1 MNNMKQNRSDLND
14 YYDIL
19 QTPIGT
25 LYLVFRSSALI
36 SISFEKPLAI
46 IPKQT
51 KGSAAAKK
59 ELAEYFEQGRRDFSF
74 RTAFIEGTTFEQE
87 VWESLKEIPY
97 GETRTYK
104 WIADRIGNP
113 HASRAV
119 GNALGKNPIPIA
131 FPCHRIIESDGS
143 IGGYTPGVDI
153 KRRLLEIEYYRQPS
167 KT

>member
-1 MNNMKQNRSDLND
+1 MNNMKPNRSDLND

-19 QTPIGT
+19 QTPIGK
-25 LYLVFRSSALI
+25 LYLVFRSSALT
-36 SISFEKPLAI
+36 SISFEKPLAV

-59 ELAEYFEQGRRDFSF
+59 ELSEYFEQGRRDFSF
-74 RTAFIEGTTFEQE
+74 RTAFIEGTEFELA
-87 VWESLKEIPY
+87 VWECLKEIPY

-104 WIADRIGNP
+104 WIADKIGKP

-119 GNALGKNPIPIA
+119 GNALGKNPLPIA

-153 KRRLLEIEYYRQPS
+153 KRRLLEIEYYTRLS

>member
-1 MNNMKQNRSDLND
+1 MSNMKPNRSDLND
-14 YYDIL
+14 YYDVL
-19 QTPIGT
+19 QCTIGT

-36 SISFEKPLAI
+36 SISFEKPRAV

-51 KGSAAAKK
+51 KGSAAAKI
-59 ELAEYFEQGRRDFSF
+59 ELSEYFEQGRRDFSF
-74 RTAFIEGTTFEQE
+74 RTAFAEGTEFEIQ

-104 WIADRIGNP
+104 WIADRIENP

-119 GNALGKNPIPIA
+119 GNALGKNPIPLV

-153 KRRLLEIEYYRQPS
+153 KQRLLEIEYYTRLS
-167 KT
+167 KM

>member
-1 MNNMKQNRSDLND
+1 MKRNRSDLND

-25 LYLVFRSSALI
+25 LYLAFRSSALI
-36 SISFEKPLAI
+36 GISFEKPLAI
-46 IPKQT
+46 IQRQT
-51 KGSAAAKK
+51 KSSAAAKK
-59 ELAEYFEQGRRDFSF
+59 ELSEYFDYGRTDFAF
-74 RTAFIEGTTFEQE
+74 MTAFTDGTDFEKE
-87 VWESLKEIPY
+87 VWEALKEIPY

-104 WIADRIGNP
+104 WIADKIGKP

-153 KRRLLEIEYYRQPS
+153 KRRLLEIEYYTRLS